1 MSSMREGI
9 PLDALNWFGRAI
21 RNSHPKISR
30 PWRVKNLGFVCS
42 PSFFS
47 LPAACRLF
55 SRGVIFTWARVS
67 LALLSLRKNGG
78 LLVVYLVPS
87 GNSASQTSSANKL
100 RATRSTDQSTR
111 VLHDLK
117 ELKDLQHQSLTS
129 MQQLIAT
136 MNSLISL
143 MEVFFCPVR
152 GKDMKW
158 VNQNQASANVLKWR
172 CETRPTLNFQQG
184 RWPFGNSRL
193 IKVLQNRRG
202 WSPRRTYQT
211 LSNRRNGK
219 RVNAKLA
226 PAERGGRAVLD
237 QYLGIDEPLKVWN
250 PDPVY

>member
-100 RATRSTDQSTR
+100 RAARSTDQSTR

-129 MQQLIAT
+129 MQQLIAA

-143 MEVFFCPVR
+143 MEVF
-152 GKDMKW
+152 
-158 VNQNQASANVLKWR
+158 L
-172 CETRPTLNFQQG
+172 
-184 RWPFGNSRL
+184 SR
-193 IKVLQNRRG
+193 
-202 WSPRRTYQT
+202 
-211 LSNRRNGK
+211 K
-219 RVNAKLA
+219 RKRHEMSESESSERERAKMA
-226 PAERGGRAVLD
+226 G
-237 QYLGIDEPLKVWN
+237 WN
-250 PDPVY
+250 PPDIKFPTRSMTFWKQPPHKSAPKSTRMKSSENLPNFIKPKER